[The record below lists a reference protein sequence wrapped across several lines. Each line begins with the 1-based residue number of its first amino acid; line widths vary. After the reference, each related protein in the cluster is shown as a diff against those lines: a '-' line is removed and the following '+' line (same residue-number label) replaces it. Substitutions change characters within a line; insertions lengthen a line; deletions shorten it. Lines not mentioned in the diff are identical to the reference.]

1 MPSREA
7 ASDLAGVPPR
17 LGGSSS
23 NAQAR
28 SGSASGL
35 TPRSGGTIQRI
46 AESQTAPTTESK
58 NAEFRVI
65 LYYKP
70 NHNLSILVVSPH
82 TRKAIL
88 QIEYTRK
95 ATFVF

>member
-1 MPSREA
+1 VPSREA

-46 AESQTAPTTESK
+46 ADRTNHRIKEWQNFGLFYTT
-58 NAEFRVI
+58 NRI
-65 LYYKP
+65 IIYQY
-70 NHNLSILVVSPH
+70 
-82 TRKAIL
+82 
-88 QIEYTRK
+88 
-95 ATFVF
+95 